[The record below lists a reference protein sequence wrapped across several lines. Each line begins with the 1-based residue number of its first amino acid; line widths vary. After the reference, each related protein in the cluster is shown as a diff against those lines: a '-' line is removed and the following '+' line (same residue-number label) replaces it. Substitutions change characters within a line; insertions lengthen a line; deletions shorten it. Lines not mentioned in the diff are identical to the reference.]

1 MCVMVLFLVA
11 TLVLMLLGDRFIGLF
26 GRSGANILS
35 RVMGMILSAVAV
47 EMVYSAVKGQ
57 LGPG

>member
-1 MCVMVLFLVA
+1 
-11 TLVLMLLGDRFIGLF
+11 LLANKLIKLI

-35 RVMGMILSAVAV
+35 RVMGMILAAVAV
-47 EMVYSAVKGQ
+47 QMVYSAIKGQ

>member
-1 MCVMVLFLVA
+1 
-11 TLVLMLLGDRFIGLF
+11 MLIGDRIIALI

-35 RVMGMILSAVAV
+35 RVMGMILAAVAV
-47 EMVYSAVKGQ
+47 QMVYSAVHGH